1 MVQHAKIH
9 WALENCAMIEL
20 FIICNKIIKTLSDAG
35 KVHFLTDQKKAGT
48 ISLYQVLLVKLC
60 LPCVLMEGLVAL
72 CLAECFSSFRLS
84 LECHL
89 LKKSSPEHPIAGG
102 SHILV
107 WSITASH
114 LLSSRCSSQSIITY
128 LFIHL
133 LTDSPPRVQTP
144 LRAGI
149 VFILCIYTKCR
160 IESSRE

>member
-9 WALENCAMIEL
+9 WALENCGMIEL

-60 LPCVLMEGLVAL
+60 LPGVLMEGLVAL
-72 CLAECFSSFRLS
+72 CLAESFSSFRLS

-89 LKKSSPEHPIAGG
+89 LKKSSPEHPIGGG

-107 WSITASH
+107 WYITARH
-114 LLSSRCSSQSIITY
+114 LLSSCCSSLSIITY

-133 LTDSPPRVQTP
+133 PTAWLPSQSTNPIEGRDS
-144 LRAGI
+144 
-149 VFILCIYTKCR
+149 IYLMHLYQVL
-160 IESSRE
+160 E